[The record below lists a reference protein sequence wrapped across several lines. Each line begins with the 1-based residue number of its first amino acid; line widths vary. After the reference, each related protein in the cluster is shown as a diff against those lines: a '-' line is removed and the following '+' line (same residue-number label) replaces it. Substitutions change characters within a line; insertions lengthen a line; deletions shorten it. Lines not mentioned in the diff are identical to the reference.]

1 MPAFGQMQ
9 GARLEFVVRPLKGK
23 MSRPVHSMEK
33 GKIVTT
39 TKSVDAGFIVYT
51 PMGQTYRLTKEELVQ
66 RGYDRQPEIMNF
78 DQVKDTKSPAG
89 RFKHAMTDLQRKQA
103 WSDLEK
109 QVIRSCERKHGA
121 IVKDQKEE
129 VNDSAAA

>member
-23 MSRPVHSMEK
+23 MNRPVHKMVN
-33 GKIVTT
+33 GKIEAA
-39 TKSVDAGFIVYT
+39 TKSVDSGFIVYT
-51 PMGQTYRLTKEELVQ
+51 PMGQTYRLTKEELVK
-66 RGYDRQPEIMNF
+66 RGFDRQPEIMNF

-121 IVKDQKEE
+121 IVKEKEE
-129 VNDSAAA
+129 VNDSAASQ